1 MEAIRQL
8 VAENS
13 QVNPLKS
20 NLCVC
25 CTYLLQV
32 LVWVGL
38 FYVAKLA
45 LSAVLD
51 LCDGLN
57 GFILPKIW
65 RRDLSRYNT
74 PREILIIFFFSEYGA
89 WALVTGCTRGIGREY
104 ALGLAR

>member
-1 MEAIRQL
+1 MEAIRQM

-32 LVWVGL
+32 LVWVGV

-45 LSAVLD
+45 LSAGLD

-65 RRDLSRYNT
+65 RKDLSRYST
-74 PREILIIFFFSEYGA
+74 PRETF
-89 WALVTGCTRGIGREY
+89 
-104 ALGLAR
+104 